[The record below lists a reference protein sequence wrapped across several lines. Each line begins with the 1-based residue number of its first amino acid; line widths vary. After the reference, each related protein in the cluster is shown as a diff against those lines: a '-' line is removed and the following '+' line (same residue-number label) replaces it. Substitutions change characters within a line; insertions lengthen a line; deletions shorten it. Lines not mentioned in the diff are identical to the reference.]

1 MNKGLEISKI
11 QVTVTIVLFLM
22 FSVTGATFAYFAV
35 SAEDTNTI
43 TGDAA
48 TVNLTLDVNRVF
60 PTSTSANTGV
70 MVPQLSVSGSN
81 SSPLSNALKSGC
93 VDGNGHV
100 VCKVYKIDIA
110 NIGGSAVQVV
120 DGFISFYGNT
130 SLTTDVGVTMP
141 SLRWKLIDS
150 VNVTTPGSSV
160 LGTDVDKAANF
171 NDNVFADDIT
181 LGTNDSE
188 TYYIIIWVNETN
200 SDQPTDEGKSFYAKI
215 EFNSFNGTGVTSTF
229 VP

>member
-11 QVTVTIVLFLM
+11 QVTVTIILFLM

-35 SAEDTNTI
+35 SAENTNTI

-60 PTSTSANTGV
+60 PTSTSTNTGV
-70 MVPQLSVSGSN
+70 MVPQLSTSGSN
-81 SSPLSNALKSGC
+81 NSPLSTALKSGC
-93 VDGNGHV
+93 VDGNGNV
-100 VCKVYKIDIA
+100 VCQVYKIDIA

-130 SLTTDVGVTMP
+130 NLTIDAGVTMP
-141 SLRWKLIDS
+141 NLKWKSIDS

-160 LGTDVDKAANF
+160 LGTDTDKVANF

-188 TYYIIIWVNETN
+188 TYYIIIWINETN
-200 SDQPTDEGKSFYAKI
+200 SDQITDEGKTFYAKI
-215 EFNSFNGTGVTSTF
+215 EFNSANGTGVTSSF
-229 VP
+229 VV

>member
-43 TGDAA
+43 TGNAA

-93 VDGNGHV
+93 VDGNGNV
-100 VCKVYKIDIA
+100 VCQVYKIDIA

-130 SLTTDVGVTMP
+130 SLTTDVSVTMP
-141 SLRWKLIDS
+141 SLRWKLIS
-150 VNVTTPGSSV
+150 SININTPSSSV
-160 LGTDVDKAANF
+160 LGTDVDKVANF

-188 TYYIIIWVNETN
+188 TYYIIIWVNETTY
-200 SDQPTDEGKSFYAKI
+200 DQPTDEGKSFYAKI
-215 EFNSFNGTGVTSTF
+215 GFNSSNGTGVTSTF

>member
-60 PTSTSANTGV
+60 PTSTSTNTGV

-93 VDGNGHV
+93 VDGNGNV
-100 VCKVYKIDIA
+100 VCQVYKIDIA

-160 LGTDVDKAANF
+160 LGTDVDKVANF

-215 EFNSFNGTGVTSTF
+215 EFNSSNGTGVTSTF